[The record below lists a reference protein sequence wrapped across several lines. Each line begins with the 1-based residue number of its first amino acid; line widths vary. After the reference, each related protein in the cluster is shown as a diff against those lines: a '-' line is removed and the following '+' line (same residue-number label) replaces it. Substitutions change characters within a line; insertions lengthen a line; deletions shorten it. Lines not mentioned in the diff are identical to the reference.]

1 MVCGMFFWEE
11 MNANR
16 RTAILMLHSMF
27 ASLNE
32 LADAVENGDEKLNVL
47 DEADRTALKKF
58 WGEEL
63 VLGD

>member
-1 MVCGMFFWEE
+1 

-27 ASLNE
+27 ASFNE

-63 VLGD
+63 VFRD